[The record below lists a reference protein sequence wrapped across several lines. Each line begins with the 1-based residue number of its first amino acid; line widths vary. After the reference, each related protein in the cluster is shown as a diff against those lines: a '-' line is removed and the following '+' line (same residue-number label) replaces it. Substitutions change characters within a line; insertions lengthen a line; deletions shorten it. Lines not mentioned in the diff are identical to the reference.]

1 MPIKNVQVKRAIEEE
16 RLKKALMIATWAG
29 IAVAGA
35 IIVATIVEDFVTY
48 GAGVADD
55 AYSIGVAASSYS
67 GIVSTGVLC
76 FLW

>member
-1 MPIKNVQVKRAIEEE
+1 MV
-16 RLKKALMIATWAG
+16 IAAWVG

-55 AYSIGVAASSYS
+55 AYSVGIAASSYS
-67 GIVSTGVLC
+67 STVSSVVRFTFG
-76 FLW
+76 F